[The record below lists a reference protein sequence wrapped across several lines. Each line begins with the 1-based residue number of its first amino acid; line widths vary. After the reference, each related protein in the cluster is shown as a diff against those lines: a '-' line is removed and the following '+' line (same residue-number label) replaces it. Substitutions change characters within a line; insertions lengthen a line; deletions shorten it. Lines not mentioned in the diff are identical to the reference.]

1 MSSKHHDYWLHTKTS
16 QNYSAIYNE
25 RQDFEIQWGRWEIIF
40 KLRVLKGW
48 GIPFSCLVMQLVLQQ
63 KCKFDF
69 QQWNP
74 NRLAKCKNIF
84 EMGWLILA
92 VKNFTNYINSI
103 KRRKDVQ
110 QKPKS
115 LLLEMSEVTLVSEKM
130 KQKTNHSN
138 NFILKSHFNILRG
151 LLLLPSDVSI
161 NYPLHLLKKKSI

>member
-1 MSSKHHDYWLHTKTS
+1 MSFSRNVSLIF
-16 QNYSAIYNE
+16 NNG
-25 RQDFEIQWGRWEIIF
+25 IQT
-40 KLRVLKGW
+40 
-48 GIPFSCLVMQLVLQQ
+48 
-63 KCKFDF
+63 
-69 QQWNP
+69 
-74 NRLAKCKNIF
+74 CKNIF

-92 VKNFTNYINSI
+92 VKNFTNYINFI

-161 NYPLHLLKKKSI
+161 NYPLHLLKKKIHLNLLFWPNMKSQIIKACYAILLEIPFVC